1 MKPNYALASRLAGAG
16 PLSNAAA
23 RADTL
28 LPHGE
33 RLLAT
38 CGADILAVTLDAD
51 GALLFEQGR
60 PPYRTYARPHPQRR
74 AAGAG
79 DTFLAALTLGLAAG
93 ADTPEAAELASAASA
108 VVMAKEATATCSDWE
123 LAEYLWSSRKELS
136 PDRAARRAAFYR
148 SQGRR
153 VVLAS
158 GCFDIL
164 HPGHTAY
171 LNQAKAL
178 GDVLIV
184 GVNSDRS
191 VRGLKGAGRPVNGQ
205 DDRAAVLSALSCV
218 DHVVIFDEDDPRALV
233 RLLRPHVFA
242 KGGDYTRETLP
253 EAATVEEF
261 GGVVRILPYY
271 PSCSTTDLIERLARG
286 PKSSALVNEPA

>member
-1 MKPNYALASRLAGAG
+1 
-16 PLSNAAA
+16 
-23 RADTL
+23 
-28 LPHGE
+28 
-33 RLLAT
+33 
-38 CGADILAVTLDAD
+38 
-51 GALLFEQGR
+51 
-60 PPYRTYARPHPQRR
+60 
-74 AAGAG
+74 
-79 DTFLAALTLGLAAG
+79 
-93 ADTPEAAELASAASA
+93 
-108 VVMAKEATATCSDWE
+108 
-123 LAEYLWSSRKELS
+123 
-136 PDRAARRAAFYR
+136 
-148 SQGRR
+148 
-153 VVLAS
+153 
-158 GCFDIL
+158 
-164 HPGHTAY
+164 
-171 LNQAKAL
+171 
-178 GDVLIV
+178 VLIV